1 MVTVPA
7 SDERAIARARQAG
20 LEVVRLGVT
29 GGNRI
34 ASKGEGFSVT
44 LAELRRA
51 HEGFFPTLMG
61 PDAALA

>member
-1 MVTVPA
+1 VTVPH
-7 SDERAIARARQAG
+7 SDARAIERARQAG

-29 GGNRI
+29 GGNKI
-34 ASKGEGFSVT
+34 ANEGDGFSVA
-44 LAELRRA
+44 LAELRHA